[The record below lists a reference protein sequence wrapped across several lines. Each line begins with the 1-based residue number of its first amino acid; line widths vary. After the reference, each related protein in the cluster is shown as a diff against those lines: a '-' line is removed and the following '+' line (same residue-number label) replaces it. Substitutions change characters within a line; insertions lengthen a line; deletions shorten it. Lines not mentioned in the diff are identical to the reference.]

1 MNTIVLY
8 ISEWVKFTRCIRG
21 YKMEE
26 EILNILEQARG
37 GDNEAYRYLIEYYS
51 PKLKSIGRHYLN
63 SYFDIDDVVQEVW
76 IKIYENFYA
85 LRDPTKFPNWIGKI
99 MRYHCLKK
107 LKKESRNIDRTIM
120 PSIELTHELTEILID
135 NESDITDYVERKE
148 LRQVINKILKA
159 MPEIYSL
166 PLRLYYIEDLKLKE
180 IEEILDLPNSTI
192 KWRLYQGR
200 AIFKKNIG
208 NKLKGYYYN
217 FGR

>member
-1 MNTIVLY
+1 
-8 ISEWVKFTRCIRG
+8 
-21 YKMEE
+21 MEE
-26 EILNILEQARG
+26 KILNILELARG
-37 GDNEAYRYLIEYYS
+37 GDNEAFRYLIEYYS

-85 LRDPTKFPNWIGKI
+85 LRDPLKFSSWIGKI

-107 LKKESRNIDRTIM
+107 IKIERSNMDRIIA
-120 PSIELTHELTEILID
+120 PSIELTHELTGILLD
-135 NESDITDYVERKE
+135 NESDIIDYVEKKE
-148 LRQVINKILKA
+148 LRQIIDRILKA

-180 IEEILDLPNSTI
+180 IEELLDLTKSTV

-208 NKLKGYYYN
+208 NKLMGYYYN